1 MFFKLISFHEIAGM
15 SGWLSLVTPAFP
27 EIAAGRIMTEG
38 FFGQSLILIA
48 GGLFLIYKSKL
59 EIHHKL
65 ESKEQHAASGW
76 VKIFKPVILHCR
88 SKESREKRI
97 VVSRKN

>member
-15 SGWLSLVTPAFP
+15 TGWLCLVKPAFP
-27 EIAAGRIMTEG
+27 EIAAGTFVTAG

-48 GGLFLIYKSKL
+48 GGLFLISKSML
-59 EIHHKL
+59 EIHYKL
-65 ESKEQHAASGW
+65 EVKEHNAASGW
-76 VKIFKPVILHCR
+76 VKTFKHVIWHCQ
-88 SKESREKRI
+88 SKEPREKRI